1 MFRPLLACVIC
12 LAAALAASAP
22 AGAGGSFG
30 PKVYVAPGDLTPWR
44 RSDSTNLFRDRPS
57 DSLRH
62 EQQERTRARERALDY
77 QFDRLDS
84 RVGLEPQ
91 QRILQRSTERDL
103 EIGEQE
109 LRSLETQAPNA
120 DAIPLLERQL
130 DRLQRPTDLGQ

>member
-1 MFRPLLACVIC
+1 MVRPLLTCVIC

-22 AGAGGSFG
+22 AGAGGGFG
-30 PKVYVAPGDLTPWR
+30 PKVYVAPDDPTPWR
-44 RSDSTNLFRDRPS
+44 RSDSTDLFRDRPS
-57 DSLRH
+57 SPLRH
-62 EQQERTRARERALDY
+62 QQQERTRAREQALEF

-91 QRILQRSTERDL
+91 QRVLQRSTERDL
-103 EIGEQE
+103 EVGEQE

-120 DAIPLLERQL
+120 DAIPLLEQQL